1 MSDLLQT
8 LKESKMVAKE
18 LSLYLNKEK
27 VNTSDFLLKFQ
38 VKWQIGY
45 LLDFL
50 YTRYQTILFVK
61 EQVYVVF
68 VRIGE
73 LDRIVVDERINVT
86 NYTDSYMEAIC
97 AAIKYLEKPF

>member
-1 MSDLLQT
+1 MSNLIET
-8 LKESKMVAKE
+8 LKESKIVAKE
-18 LSLYLNKEK
+18 LTLYLNKEK
-27 VNTSDFLLKFQ
+27 VNISDFLLKFQ

-50 YTRYQTILFVK
+50 QSRYETTLFVK
-61 EQVYVVF
+61 TRIYVVF

-73 LDRIVVDERINVT
+73 LDRICVDEVPT
-86 NYTDSYMEAIC
+86 SDNYVDTYMEAVC